1 MLVAARCTALY
12 CKVLCMA
19 AACAL
24 SAVHLIRT
32 LLATHPG
39 CRALSMLCEKLAGAC
54 AGSIVRACAV
64 TLAVQ
69 HISMLDALTEQPV
82 QACCAALKMCT
93 ASER

>member
-1 MLVAARCTALY
+1 
-12 CKVLCMA
+12 
-19 AACAL
+19 
-24 SAVHLIRT
+24 
-32 LLATHPG
+32 
-39 CRALSMLCEKLAGAC
+39 MLCEKLAGAC

-82 QACCAALKMCT
+82 QACCAALKMYT